1 MGGWGEPV
9 TKQAERVL
17 VWQWGRRGAGPRIAV
32 DLADGLKRLTG
43 TNVLLCLSDRAE
55 ILRSRNAP
63 EAVVKV
69 RTYSSILG
77 LAGRL
82 LTAPWLS
89 KQLGRIVRDFRPDMA
104 ICAMPGPL
112 DLLMVHVLR
121 RTGVPV
127 VIIIH
132 DAQPHPGDGHP
143 FQAALQRALIRKSD
157 QIVTFS
163 RHVAEGL
170 TSGTA
175 AVHCSVLS
183 LTHPPFIGASGTL
196 PFAHEGAPRL
206 LMFGRLLPY
215 KGLDLLAEA
224 LPLVS
229 HAFECRVVGQGPE
242 SSELQRLSTLKNVT
256 VENRWVPEDDLPRLV
271 EWADI
276 VVLPYREASQSGVG
290 AMAIASGRY
299 VVATRVGGL
308 VEQFSDDAQAVLCEP
323 DPPAIAKALET
334 IIAAPPPIRPSV
346 DNAQEWENLARDI
359 LASRRIT

>member
-1 MGGWGEPV
+1 MV
-9 TKQAERVL
+9 AKSSQRVL

-32 DLADGLKRLTG
+32 DLADGLRRLAG
-43 TNVLLCLSDRAE
+43 TDVLLCLSDRAE
-55 ILRSRNAP
+55 ILQSRNAP
-63 EAVVKV
+63 EAVVKIG
-69 RTYSSILG
+69 TYSSVRG

-82 LTAPWLS
+82 LTAPWLRM
-89 KQLGRIVRDFRPDMA
+89 QLRRIVRNFRPDMA

-112 DLLMVHVLR
+112 DLLMAHVLR
-121 RTGVPV
+121 RMGIPLV
-127 VIIIH
+127 VIIH

-143 FQAALQRALIRKSD
+143 FQVLLQRALIRRAD

-170 TSGTA
+170 ASGPHA
-175 AVHCSVLS
+175 AHCPVLS
-183 LTHPPFIGASGTL
+183 LAHPPFIGTAGSV
-196 PFAHEGAPRL
+196 PFAHAGTPRL

-229 HAFECRVVGQGPE
+229 HAFECRIVGQGPQ
-242 SSELQRLSTLKNVT
+242 SPELQRLSELENVS
-256 VENRWVPEDDLPRLV
+256 VENHWVAEDELPRLV

-290 AMAIASGRY
+290 AMAMASGRY

-308 VEQFSDDAQAVLCEP
+308 VEQFSGNTHAVLCDP
-323 DPPAIAKALET
+323 DATSIARALET
-334 IIAAPPPIRPSV
+334 ILQAPPPIGLCV
-346 DNAQEWENLARDI
+346 DNGQAWENLARNI
-359 LASRRIT
+359 LASRDAA